1 MIRHKLALLI
11 ATTLITSGC
20 VPLLIGGAAT
30 GVTAVHDRRSVGTV
44 IDDKT
49 IALSLS
55 AYLSRHSD
63 QLGNSNVNVT
73 AYNGIVLLTGETRNH
88 ELRQKIQGIA
98 SRQEGVR
105 KVHNYLSIGRNSTLS
120 ERSYD
125 TQQTA
130 KVKTALFDISGK
142 DFDPTRV
149 KVVTEHGVTYLMGI
163 LSPSEARVVAQVAR
177 QVSGVKQIVTLFEV
191 R

>member
-1 MIRHKLALLI
+1 MYRKFLPLTLFALLS
-11 ATTLITSGC
+11 TGC

-30 GVTAVHDRRSVGTV
+30 GAGVVHDRRTVGTV
-44 IDDKT
+44 IDDKS

-55 AYLSRHSD
+55 ALLSRNSD

-73 AYNGIVLLTGETRNH
+73 AYNGIVLLTGETRNQA
-88 ELRQKIQGIA
+88 LRQRIHQLA
-98 SRQEGVR
+98 LREEGVR
-105 KVHNYLSIGRNSTLS
+105 KVHNYLTIGRNSTLS

-125 TQQTA
+125 TAQTA
-130 KVKTALFDISGK
+130 KVKTALFDIAGK

-149 KVVTEHGVTYLMGI
+149 KVVTEHGVTYLMGL
-163 LSPSEARVVAQVAR
+163 LSHSEARAVSQVAQR
-177 QVSGVKQIVTLFEV
+177 VSGVKRIVTLFEV